1 MSRYLL
7 YRIYSFWGLLPF
19 WILCTSSTNKCTVRH
34 EIADC
39 SHLKLTQIPDDLPT
53 NITVLNLTHN
63 QLRRLPPD
71 NFTRYSQLTILDGG
85 FNSISKLE
93 PELCQRLPLLEIL
106 NLQHNELSQLSDKT
120 FIFCMNLTE
129 LHLMSNSI
137 QKIQNNPFKNLKNLI
152 KLDLA
157 HNGLSSTKLGTQLQL
172 ENLQELLLSNNKIS
186 ALRREELDFLGNS
199 SLKRLELSSNQ
210 IMEFSPGCFHAI
222 GKLFGFSLNNAKLS
236 PSLIEELCL
245 ELSNTSIQNLSLSN
259 NQLYTTS
266 NKTFVGLKQTNLT
279 VLDLS
284 HNSLSVIGN
293 DSFAWLPHLEYLFL
307 EYNNI
312 EHLSSRSFYGLSNV
326 RCLNLRRSFT
336 KQSVSLASLPKID
349 DFSFQWLKFLEYLN
363 MEDNNF
369 PGIKS
374 NTFTG
379 LTRLRCLSLSN
390 SFSSLRTLTNETFLS
405 LAGSPLLT
413 LNLTKNKISKIE
425 SGAFSWLGHLTVL
438 DLGLNEIGQELT
450 GQEWRGLENIVEI
463 YLSYN
468 KYLELTSN
476 SFALVPSLQRLM
488 LRRVALKNVDSSPSP
503 FHPLPNLTI
512 LDLSNNNIANINDEL
527 LKGLEKLEILDL
539 QHNNLARLW
548 KHANPGGP
556 VHFLKGLSHLYILNL
571 ESNGFDEIPAEVF
584 KDLREL
590 KSIDLGLNN
599 LNILPPSVF
608 DNQVLLK
615 SLSLQKNL
623 ITSVEKNVF
632 GPAFKNLSSLDMRF
646 NPFDCTCES
655 IAWFVNW
662 INNTHT
668 NISELSS
675 RYLCNTPPQYR
686 GFPVMLFDISPCKD
700 SAPFELLFMI
710 NTSILL
716 IFIFIVL
723 LIHFEGWKISF
734 YWNVSVHRVLGF
746 KEIDRQPEQF
756 EYAAYIIHAYK
767 DRDWVWEHFSP
778 MEEEDH
784 TLRFCLEERDFE
796 AGVLELEAIVN
807 SIRRSR
813 KIIFVITQNLLK
825 DPLCKRFKVHHAV
838 QQAIE
843 QNLDSII
850 LIFLEDIPD
859 YKLNHALCLRR
870 GMFRSRCILNWPI
883 QKERKLSTCPDLWIL
898 KRQKEVNQLKLWSSQ
913 RIILKKIALSH
924 LLKLSFIMLSV

>member
-1 MSRYLL
+1 MTQGLPYH
-7 YRIYSFWGLLPF
+7 IYSFLRLLPF
-19 WILCTSSTNKCTVRH
+19 WVLCASSTNRCAVRH
-34 EIADC
+34 EVADC
-39 SHLKLTQIPDDLPT
+39 SHLKLTQIPDDLPA

-63 QLRRLPPD
+63 QLRRLPPA

-85 FNSISKLE
+85 FNTISKLE
-93 PELCQRLPLLEIL
+93 PELCQKLPLLEIL

-120 FIFCMNLTE
+120 FVFCTNLTE
-129 LHLMSNSI
+129 LHLRSNSI
-137 QKIQNNPFKNLKNLI
+137 QKIQNNPFKNLKKLI
-152 KLDLA
+152 KLDLS

-172 ENLQELLLSNNKIS
+172 ENLQELLLSNNKIQ
-186 ALRREELDFLGNS
+186 ALRHEELDFLGNS
-199 SLKRLELSSNQ
+199 SLKKLELSSNQ
-210 IMEFSPGCFHAI
+210 IKEFSPGCFHAI
-222 GKLFGFSLNNAKLS
+222 GKLFGLSLNNVQLG
-236 PSLIEELCL
+236 PSLTRKLCL

-259 NQLYTTS
+259 TQLNITS
-266 NKTFVGLKQTNLT
+266 NMTFTGLEQTNLT
-279 VLDLS
+279 MLDLS
-284 HNSLSVIGN
+284 HNSLNVIGK
-293 DSFAWLPHLEYLFL
+293 DSFAWLPHLEYFFL

-312 EHLSSRSFYGLSNV
+312 QHLYSHSFYGLFNV
-326 RCLNLRRSFT
+326 RHLNLRRSFT
-336 KQSVSLASLPKID
+336 KQSNALASLPKID
-349 DFSFQWLKFLEYLN
+349 DFSFQWLKCLEYLN

-369 PGIKS
+369 PGIK
-374 NTFTG
+374 NNMFTG
-379 LTRLRCLSLSN
+379 LVKLKYLSLSN

-405 LAGSPLLT
+405 LAHSPLRI

-425 SGAFSWLGHLTVL
+425 SGAFSWLGHLKIL

-468 KYLELTSN
+468 KYLQLTSN
-476 SFALVPSLQRLM
+476 SFALVPSLQQLM

-503 FHPLPNLTI
+503 FRPLRNLTI

-527 LKGLEKLEILDL
+527 LEGLEKLEILDL

-556 VHFLKGLSHLYILNL
+556 VHFLKGLSHLHILNL
-571 ESNGFDEIPAEVF
+571 ESNGFDEIPAEAF
-584 KDLREL
+584 KNLFEL
-590 KSIDLGLNN
+590 KSINLGLNN
-599 LNILPPSVF
+599 LNMLPPSVF
-608 DNQVLLK
+608 DNQVSLK

-632 GPAFKNLSSLDMRF
+632 GPAFKNLSNLDMSF

-662 INNTHT
+662 INGTHT
-668 NISELSS
+668 NISELSNH
-675 RYLCNTPPQYR
+675 YLCNTPPHYH
-686 GFPVMLFDISPCKD
+686 GFPVMLFDTSSCKD

-710 NTSILL
+710 NTSTLL
-716 IFIFIVL
+716 FFIFIVL
-723 LIHFEGWKISF
+723 LIHFEGWRISF

-767 DRDWVWEHFSP
+767 DRDWVWEHFLP
-778 MEEEDH
+778 MEEKDQ
-784 TLRFCLEERDFE
+784 TLRFCLEERDFQ
-796 AGVLELEAIVN
+796 AGVLELEAIIN
-807 SIRRSR
+807 SIQRSR
-813 KIIFVITQNLLK
+813 KIIFVVTHHLLK

-850 LIFLEDIPD
+850 LIFLEKIPD

-870 GMFRSRCILNWPI
+870 GMFKSHCILNWPV
-883 QKERKLSTCPDLWIL
+883 QKERINAFHHKL
-898 KRQKEVNQLKLWSSQ
+898 QV
-913 RIILKKIALSH
+913 ALGSRN
-924 LLKLSFIMLSV
+924 SVH

>member
-1 MSRYLL
+1 MCQVEKLSFFFFLTSVSLSKLQHTPQMKTNWIWTNEKKKERSAVVTVSEGRIMSRPLPYH
-7 YRIYSFWGLLPF
+7 IYFFSGLLTC
-19 WILCTSSTNKCTVRH
+19 WILCTSSANKCTVRH
-34 EIADC
+34 EVADC

-63 QLRRLPPD
+63 QLRRLPPA

-93 PELCQRLPLLEIL
+93 PELCQSLPWLEVL
-106 NLQHNELSQLSDKT
+106 NLQHNEISQLSDKT

-137 QKIQNNPFKNLKNLI
+137 QKIQNDPFKNLK
-152 KLDLA
+152 
-157 HNGLSSTKLGTQLQL
+157 
-172 ENLQELLLSNNKIS
+172 
-186 ALRREELDFLGNS
+186 
-199 SLKRLELSSNQ
+199 
-210 IMEFSPGCFHAI
+210 FSPGCFHAI
-222 GKLFGFSLNNAKLS
+222 GKLSGLSLNNAKLS
-236 PSLIEELCL
+236 PSLIEKLCL
-245 ELSNTSIQNLSLSN
+245 ELSNTSIENLSLSS
-259 NQLYTTS
+259 NQLDTIS
-266 NKTFVGLKQTNLT
+266 HMTFDGLKQTNLT
-279 VLDLS
+279 TLDLS
-284 HNSLSVIGN
+284 RNSLRVMGN

-312 EHLSSRSFYGLSNV
+312 EHLSSRSFYGLSSL
-326 RCLNLRRSFT
+326 RHLNLRRSFT
-336 KQSVSLASLPKID
+336 RQSISLTSLPKID
-349 DFSFQWLKFLEYLN
+349 DFSFQWLKCLEYLN

-369 PGIKS
+369 PGIKR

-379 LTRLRCLSLSN
+379 LVRLKFLSLSD
-390 SFSSLRTLTNETFLS
+390 SFSSLQTLTNETFLS
-405 LAGSPLLT
+405 LAGSPLLL
-413 LNLTKNKISKIE
+413 LNLTKNKISKIQ
-425 SGAFSWLGHLTVL
+425 SGAFSWLGHLEML

-450 GQEWRGLENIVEI
+450 GQEWKGLDNIVEL

-468 KYLELTSN
+468 KYLELTTN
-476 SFALVPSLQRLM
+476 SFTSVPSLQRLM
-488 LRRVALKNVDSSPSP
+488 LRRVALKHVDSSPSP
-503 FHPLPNLTI
+503 FHPLLNLVI

-556 VHFLKGLSHLYILNL
+556 VQFLKGLSRLHILNL
-571 ESNGFDEIPAEVF
+571 ESNGFDEIPVEAF

-590 KSIDLGLNN
+590 KSIDLGMNN
-599 LNILPPSVF
+599 LNILPQSVF
-608 DNQVLLK
+608 DNQVSLK
-615 SLSLQKNL
+615 SLRLQKNL
-623 ITSVEKNVF
+623 ITSVEKTVF
-632 GPAFKNLSSLDMRF
+632 GLAFRNLNYLDMSF

-662 INNTHT
+662 INSTHS
-668 NISELSS
+668 NISEL
-675 RYLCNTPPQYR
+675 RNHYLCNTPPQYH
-686 GFPVMLFDISPCKD
+686 GFPVVLFDVSACKD

-710 NTSILL
+710 STNILL

-723 LIHFEGWKISF
+723 LIHFEGWRISF

-746 KEIDRQPEQF
+746 KEIDRAEQF

-767 DRDWVWEHFSP
+767 DRDWVWKHFSP

-796 AGVLELEAIVN
+796 AGVFELEAIVN

-813 KIIFVITQNLLK
+813 KIIFIITQNLLK
-825 DPLCKRFKVHHAV
+825 DALCKRFKVHHAV

-850 LIFLEDIPD
+850 LIFLEEIPD

-870 GMFRSRCILNWPI
+870 GMFKSHCILNWPV
-883 QKERKLSTCPDLWIL
+883 QKERVNAFYHKL
-898 KRQKEVNQLKLWSSQ
+898 KV
-913 RIILKKIALSH
+913 ALGSRN
-924 LLKLSFIMLSV
+924 SVH

>member
-1 MSRYLL
+1 MSRRLL
-7 YRIYSFWGLLPF
+7 YHIYSFLGLLPF
-19 WILCTSSTNKCTVRH
+19 WVLCTASTNKCTVRH

-63 QLRRLPPD
+63 QLRRLPPA
-71 NFTRYSQLTILDGG
+71 NFTRYSQLIILDGG

-93 PELCQRLPLLEIL
+93 PELCQSLPLLEIL
-106 NLQHNELSQLSDKT
+106 KLHHNELSHVSDKT
-120 FIFCMNLTE
+120 FIFCTNLAE

-137 QKIQNNPFKNLKNLI
+137 QKIQNNPFKNLKL
-152 KLDLA
+152 
-157 HNGLSSTKLGTQLQL
+157 
-172 ENLQELLLSNNKIS
+172 
-186 ALRREELDFLGNS
+186 
-199 SLKRLELSSNQ
+199 
-210 IMEFSPGCFHAI
+210 SPGCFHAI
-222 GKLFGFSLNNAKLS
+222 GKLFGLSLDNAKLS
-236 PSLIEELCL
+236 PSLTEKLCL

-259 NQLYTTS
+259 NQLYRTS
-266 NKTFVGLKQTNLT
+266 NTTFIGLKQTNLT
-279 VLDLS
+279 MLDLS

-326 RCLNLRRSFT
+326 RYLNLRHSFT
-336 KQSVSLASLPKID
+336 KQSTSLASLPKID
-349 DFSFQWLKFLEYLN
+349 DFSFQWLKCLEDLN

-369 PGIKS
+369 AGIKS

-379 LTRLRCLSLSN
+379 LTRLRYLSLSN

-405 LAGSPLLT
+405 LAGSPLLI
-413 LNLTKNKISKIE
+413 LNLTRNKISKIE
-425 SGAFSWLGHLTVL
+425 SGAFSRLGHLHVL

-488 LRRVALKNVDSSPSP
+488 LRRVALKNVAISPSP
-503 FHPLPNLTI
+503 FHPLLNLTI
-512 LDLSNNNIANINDEL
+512 LDLSNNNLANINDEL

-556 VHFLKGLSHLYILNL
+556 VQFLKGLSHLHILNL
-571 ESNGFDEIPAEVF
+571 ESNGFDEIPAGVF
-584 KDLREL
+584 KDLTEL

-608 DNQVLLK
+608 DNQVSLK

-623 ITSVEKNVF
+623 ITSVEKKVF
-632 GPAFKNLSSLDMRF
+632 GPAFKTLSDLDMRF

-655 IAWFVNW
+655 IAWFVTW
-662 INNTHT
+662 INSSTHT

-675 RYLCNTPPQYR
+675 HYLCNTPPQYH

-700 SAPFELLFMI
+700 SAPFELLFII

-723 LIHFEGWKISF
+723 LIHFEGWRISF

-746 KEIDRQPEQF
+746 KEIDKQPEQF
-756 EYAAYIIHAYK
+756 DYAAYIVHAYK

-813 KIIFVITQNLLK
+813 KIIFMITQNLLK

-870 GMFRSRCILNWPI
+870 GMFKSHCILNWPL
-883 QKERKLSTCPDLWIL
+883 QKERVNAFHHKL
-898 KRQKEVNQLKLWSSQ
+898 QV
-913 RIILKKIALSH
+913 ALGSRN
-924 LLKLSFIMLSV
+924 SVH

>member
-1 MSRYLL
+1 MKKGTVTCRHSKSMSRPLPYH
-7 YRIYSFWGLLPF
+7 IHFFSGLLTC
-19 WILCTSSTNKCTVRH
+19 WILCTSSAHKCTVRH
-34 EIADC
+34 EVADC

-63 QLRRLPPD
+63 QLRRLPPA

-93 PELCQRLPLLEIL
+93 PELCQSLPWLEIL
-106 NLQHNELSQLSDKT
+106 NLQHNEISQLSDKT

-137 QKIQNNPFKNLKNLI
+137 QKIKNDPFKNLKNLI
-152 KLDLA
+152 KLDLS

-186 ALRREELDFLGNS
+186 SLTPEEFDFLGNS

-210 IMEFSPGCFHAI
+210 IKEFSPGCFHAL
-222 GKLFGFSLNNAKLS
+222 GELSGLSLNNAKLS
-236 PSLIEELCL
+236 PSLTEKLCL
-245 ELSNTSIQNLSLSN
+245 ELSNTSIENLSLSS
-259 NQLYTTS
+259 NQLDTISHTT
-266 NKTFVGLKQTNLT
+266 FDGLKQTNLT
-279 VLDLS
+279 TLDLS
-284 HNSLSVIGN
+284 RNSLRVMGN
-293 DSFAWLPHLEYLFL
+293 DSFAWLPHLEYLSL

-312 EHLSSRSFYGLSNV
+312 EHLSSRSFYGLSNL
-326 RCLNLRRSFT
+326 RRLDLRRSFT
-336 KQSVSLASLPKID
+336 RQSISLTSLPKID
-349 DFSFQWLKFLEYLN
+349 DFSFQWLKCLEYLN
-363 MEDNNF
+363 MDDNNF
-369 PGIKS
+369 PGIKR

-379 LTRLRCLSLSN
+379 LVRLKFLSLSN

-405 LAGSPLLT
+405 LAGCPLLL
-413 LNLTKNKISKIE
+413 LNLTKNKISKIQ
-425 SGAFSWLGHLTVL
+425 SGAFSWLGHLEVL

-450 GQEWRGLENIVEI
+450 GQEWRGLDNIVEI

-468 KYLELTSN
+468 KYLELTTN
-476 SFALVPSLQRLM
+476 SFTSVPSLQRLM
-488 LRRVALKNVDSSPSP
+488 LRRVALKNVDCSPSP
-503 FHPLPNLTI
+503 FRPLPNLVI

-556 VHFLKGLSHLYILNL
+556 VQFLKGLFHLHILNL
-571 ESNGFDEIPAEVF
+571 GSNGFDEIPVEAF

-590 KSIDLGLNN
+590 KSIDLGMNN
-599 LNILPPSVF
+599 LNILPQSVF
-608 DNQVLLK
+608 DNQVSLK

-623 ITSVEKNVF
+623 ITSVQKTVF
-632 GPAFKNLSSLDMRF
+632 GPAFRNLSYLDMRF

-662 INNTHT
+662 INITHT
-668 NISELSS
+668 NISELSNH
-675 RYLCNTPPQYR
+675 YLCNTPPQYH
-686 GFPVMLFDISPCKD
+686 GYPVMLFDVSPCKD

-710 NTSILL
+710 NINILL

-723 LIHFEGWKISF
+723 LIHFEGWRISF

-746 KEIDRQPEQF
+746 KEIDRAEQF

-767 DRDWVWEHFSP
+767 DRDWVWKHFSP

-813 KIIFVITQNLLK
+813 KIIFVVTQNLLK

-850 LIFLEDIPD
+850 LIFLEEIPD

-870 GMFRSRCILNWPI
+870 GMFKSHCILNWPV
-883 QKERKLSTCPDLWIL
+883 QKERVNAFHHKL
-898 KRQKEVNQLKLWSSQ
+898 KV
-913 RIILKKIALSH
+913 ALGSRNSAH
-924 LLKLSFIMLSV
+924 

>member
-1 MSRYLL
+1 MSQSLPYHV
-7 YRIYSFWGLLPF
+7 YSFLRLLPF
-19 WILCTSSTNKCTVRH
+19 WVLCASCNKCAVRH
-34 EIADC
+34 EVADC
-39 SHLKLTQIPDDLPT
+39 SHLKLTQIPDDLPA

-63 QLRRLPPD
+63 QFRRLPPD

-85 FNSISKLE
+85 FNCISKLE
-93 PELCQRLPLLEIL
+93 PELCQKLPLLEIL
-106 NLQHNELSQLSDKT
+106 DLQHNELSQFSDKT
-120 FIFCMNLTE
+120 FMFCMNLTE
-129 LHLMSNSI
+129 LHLRSNSI
-137 QKIQNNPFKNLKNLI
+137 QKIQNNPFQNLKNLI
-152 KLDLA
+152 KLDLS

-172 ENLQELLLSNNKIS
+172 ENLQELLLSNNKIQ
-186 ALRREELDFLGNS
+186 ALRRDELDFLGNS
-199 SLKRLELSSNQ
+199 SLKKLELSSNQ
-210 IMEFSPGCFHAI
+210 IKEFSPGCFQAI
-222 GKLFGFSLNNAKLS
+222 GKLFGLSLNSVQLG
-236 PSLIEELCL
+236 PSLTEKLCL

-259 NQLYTTS
+259 TQLYRTS
-266 NKTFVGLKQTNLT
+266 NTTFFGLKQTNLT
-279 VLDLS
+279 MLDLS
-284 HNSLSVIGN
+284 HNNLNVIGN
-293 DSFAWLPHLEYLFL
+293 DSFAWLPHLEYFFL

-312 EHLSSRSFYGLSNV
+312 EHLYVHSFYGLFNV
-326 RCLNLRRSFT
+326 RYLNLRRSFT
-336 KQSVSLASLPKID
+336 KQSISLASLPKID
-349 DFSFQWLKFLEYLN
+349 DFSFQWLKCLEYLN

-374 NTFTG
+374 NMFTG
-379 LTRLRCLSLSN
+379 LVKLKHLSLSN

-405 LAGSPLLT
+405 LAHSPLLT
-413 LNLTKNKISKIE
+413 LNLTKNKISKLE
-425 SGAFSWLGHLTVL
+425 SGAFSWLGHLKIL

-450 GQEWRGLENIVEI
+450 GQEWRGLENIFEI

-468 KYLELTSN
+468 KYLQLTSN

-488 LRRVALKNVDSSPSP
+488 LRRVALKNVDSFPPP
-503 FHPLPNLTI
+503 FRPLHNLTI

-527 LKGLEKLEILDL
+527 LEGLEKLEVLDL

-556 VHFLKGLSHLYILNL
+556 VHFLKGLSHLHVLNL
-571 ESNGFDEIPAEVF
+571 ESNGFDEIPAEAF
-584 KDLREL
+584 KNLFEL
-590 KSIDLGLNN
+590 KSINLGLNN

-608 DNQVLLK
+608 DDQVSLK

-632 GPAFKNLSSLDMRF
+632 GPALKNLSSLDMSF

-662 INNTHT
+662 INGTHT

-675 RYLCNTPPQYR
+675 HYLCNTPPQYH
-686 GFPVMLFDISPCKD
+686 GFPVMLFDTSSCKD

-710 NTSILL
+710 NTSFLL

-723 LIHFEGWKISF
+723 LIHFEGWRISF

-746 KEIDRQPEQF
+746 KEIDSQPEQF

-778 MEEEDH
+778 MEEQDQ
-784 TLRFCLEERDFE
+784 TLKFCLEERDFQ
-796 AGVLELEAIVN
+796 AGVLELEAIIN
-807 SIRRSR
+807 SIKRSR
-813 KIIFVITQNLLK
+813 KIIFIITQHLLK

-850 LIFLEDIPD
+850 LIFLEEIPD

-870 GMFRSRCILNWPI
+870 GMFKSRCILNWPV
-883 QKERKLSTCPDLWIL
+883 QKERINAFHHKL
-898 KRQKEVNQLKLWSSQ
+898 QV
-913 RIILKKIALSH
+913 ALGSRNSAH
-924 LLKLSFIMLSV
+924 